1 MKSINKNVIALGWVS
16 FFTDMASSMIT
27 TLLPIFVVYVLHEGV
42 DKLGVIIAIGTFV
55 SYIFRIVFGYL
66 SDRYKIVK
74 PFVVTGYF
82 ISAIT
87 KPLLAFSHTY
97 MGVALLRGTERMG
110 KAVRSASK
118 DSLIS
123 SYTKEKSHGKTFG
136 FHKMMDIA
144 GELSGALIIF
154 VVFLYFSKDENSIRT
169 IFEFTLIPG
178 LIATFIMLFFV
189 KDAPKKIKKSANVV
203 NKDDYKL
210 FPLLFI
216 YFGFIFFIVSEQFF
230 IVYAK
235 ESGFTLATI
244 PLLIMLFTFV
254 QTAVSYYGGVLT
266 DKIGTYK
273 ILIISFIFGILS
285 ILTLKLSIWLS
296 VLFLAFFTILS
307 LNSIRSYISLNAQ
320 SKGFVFGIFYGGV
333 AIFSSLGAL
342 TIGYLWQNYGVD
354 SVLKFSLVGMILIT
368 ILMLLKSKRLIVNVG
383 DAKTL

>member
-42 DKLGVIIAIGTFV
+42 DKLGVIIAISTFV
-55 SYIFRIVFGYL
+55 SYVFRIVFGYL

-97 MGVALLRGTERMG
+97 MSVALLRGTERMG

-123 SYTKEKSHGKTFG
+123 SYAKEKSHGKTFG

-154 VVFLYFSKDENSIRT
+154 IVFLYFSKDENSIRT

-178 LIATFIMLFFV
+178 LIATFIMIFFV

-230 IVYAK
+230 IIYAK
-235 ESGFTLATI
+235 ENGFTLATI

-266 DKIGTYK
+266 DKIGSYK

-296 VLFLAFFTILS
+296 IGFLAFFTILS

-333 AIFSSLGAL
+333 AICSSLGAL